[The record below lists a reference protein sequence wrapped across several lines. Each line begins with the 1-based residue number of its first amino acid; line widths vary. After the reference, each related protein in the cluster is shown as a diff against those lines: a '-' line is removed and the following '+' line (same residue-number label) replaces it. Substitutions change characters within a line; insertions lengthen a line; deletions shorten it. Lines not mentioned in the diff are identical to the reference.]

1 MKKDPNVVKRL
12 KEIVGKGIVVGCI
25 ALMAQSASAAV
36 LKPALLAKAAP
47 DECFNGVGAEYLP
60 LNPNSP
66 TYEEDVQNCMDAGYQ
81 PKVNQAYAMYGGLPI
96 QMRMCGLGLR
106 PIRCVW

>member
-81 PKVNQAYAMYGGLPI
+81 PKVNQAYVWGLANTDAYVWFG
-96 QMRMCGLGLR
+96 MR